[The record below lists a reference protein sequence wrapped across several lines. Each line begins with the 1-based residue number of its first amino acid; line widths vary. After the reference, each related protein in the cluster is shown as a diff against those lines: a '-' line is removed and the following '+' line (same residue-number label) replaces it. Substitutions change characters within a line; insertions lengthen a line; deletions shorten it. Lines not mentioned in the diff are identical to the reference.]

1 MLDKMRR
8 LFNNRLAKS
17 TCVYT
22 ISTFCNS
29 AIPFIMLPV
38 LTRYLTSEEYGV
50 VSMFNAT
57 ASFLVPFM
65 GMSIGTAISIKLSNQ
80 SDGGEKEYIYNSLL
94 VTGTSSMITSII
106 VMILAPWIC
115 QWTSIPLKYIPFIL
129 LYAVSMALCEAIL
142 SIFQIREQV
151 KSYAIFQNV
160 GTGTN
165 LFLSIVLVV
174 MFRMSLSGRICGMTF
189 SKVIFACIAFL
200 LMISY
205 TKGYRKINKKYIK
218 DVIYKFGFPMI
229 PTVVKST
236 VLTYTDKIFITNMIS
251 VSETG
256 IYAVGNQFS
265 MPILILAQA
274 FNLAYV
280 PWLFRKLYGDKKSD
294 KKKIVKLTYAYF
306 VIILLIALIWTLLSI
321 PIMLFTVGSSFV
333 SSAKYIFWLSIGYA
347 ITGMHMMV
355 VNYIYYAKKVN
366 IYIIVTILVLV
377 SNIVLNYIFI
387 YFWGAIGAAQATLIA
402 NVISFLLTWILAAK
416 VVPMPWFKSL

>member
-218 DVIYKFGFPMI
+218 DVIYKFGFP
-229 PTVVKST
+229 
-236 VLTYTDKIFITNMIS
+236 
-251 VSETG
+251 
-256 IYAVGNQFS
+256 
-265 MPILILAQA
+265 
-274 FNLAYV
+274 
-280 PWLFRKLYGDKKSD
+280 
-294 KKKIVKLTYAYF
+294 
-306 VIILLIALIWTLLSI
+306 
-321 PIMLFTVGSSFV
+321 
-333 SSAKYIFWLSIGYA
+333 
-347 ITGMHMMV
+347 
-355 VNYIYYAKKVN
+355 
-366 IYIIVTILVLV
+366 
-377 SNIVLNYIFI
+377 
-387 YFWGAIGAAQATLIA
+387 
-402 NVISFLLTWILAAK
+402 
-416 VVPMPWFKSL
+416 